1 MNLWKLVPDFLLAID
16 EILYLPFFILPCYAL
31 CLFVFYRL
39 GVTSEEKDNLI
50 TRRQEAL
57 PFSCFLLISVTATT
71 VMWLTL
77 GPRIGT
83 VIPPLL
89 LLSNILFPLFFL
101 IKGFMKQGTHAISL
115 WSFASLA
122 GLIHAI
128 SWSVWL
134 MALARS

>member
-1 MNLWKLVPDFLLAID
+1 MNFWALVPDFLLAI
-16 EILYLPFFILPCYAL
+16 EGILYLPLLILPCYAI
-31 CLFVFYRL
+31 CLFIFFRL
-39 GVTSEEKDNLI
+39 RKAGEHQNNLI

-57 PFSCFLLISVTATT
+57 PFSCFLMLSLIATT
-71 VMWLTL
+71 TMLLTL

-89 LLSNILFPLFFL
+89 LLSNILFPAVFL
-101 IKGFMKQGTHAISL
+101 LLGLLKKCSRSLRL
-115 WSFASLA
+115 WSVSSLA